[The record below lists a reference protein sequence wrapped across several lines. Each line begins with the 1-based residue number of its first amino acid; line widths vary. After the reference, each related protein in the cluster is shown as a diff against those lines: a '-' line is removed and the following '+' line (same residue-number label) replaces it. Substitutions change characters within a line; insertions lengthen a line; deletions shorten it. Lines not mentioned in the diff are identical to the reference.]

1 MTRRCLQT
9 LSILNRVNRLNC
21 VMLVLFCLCHDEIY
35 DKRTH
40 DSSEFEQQQQQQQA
54 HQENLFVNVKC
65 LLTSTME
72 ENNNSMDVSQ
82 HYASNFPYVPLDEDH
97 LQHLINFTKGLNTSK
112 NDSNTSLPYDC
123 NQPAFFNIEF
133 RVTLHVMYWTIFLIA
148 ILGNGMVCFIVC
160 QSSRM
165 QTVTNYFI
173 ANLAI
178 ADMCMAF
185 LCIPFSFIQQLMQ

>member
-1 MTRRCLQT
+1 M
-9 LSILNRVNRLNC
+9 
-21 VMLVLFCLCHDEIY
+21 F
-35 DKRTH
+35 TH
-40 DSSEFEQQQQQQQA
+40 
-54 HQENLFVNVKC
+54 
-65 LLTSTME
+65 TSTME
-72 ENNNSMDVSQ
+72 EKNNSIDVYQ
-82 HYASNFPYVPLDEDH
+82 HYASNFPYVPLDESH
-97 LQHLINFTKGLNTSK
+97 LQHLINFTVMRGLNSSK
-112 NDSNTSLPYDC
+112 HDTNSSLNDDC
-123 NQPAFFNIEF
+123 NQSALFNIEF